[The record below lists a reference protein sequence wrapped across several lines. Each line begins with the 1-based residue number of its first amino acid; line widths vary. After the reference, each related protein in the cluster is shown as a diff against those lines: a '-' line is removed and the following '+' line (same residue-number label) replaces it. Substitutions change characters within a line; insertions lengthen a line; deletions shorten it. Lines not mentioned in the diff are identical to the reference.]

1 LLSSSI
7 AGKPSQGTLMNKLPA
22 LIALAALGLSVHAFA
37 QDNGDTGRQQRMDD
51 AYAKSQNT
59 QVADS
64 SVREDVHKAGHAVH
78 EGVKATGH
86 AVHTGV
92 KATGHA
98 VHQGVKATGHAVH
111 EGVKATGHAIHK
123 GVDAVTK

>member
-1 LLSSSI
+1 
-7 AGKPSQGTLMNKLPA
+7 MNKLPA
-22 LIALAALGLSVHAFA
+22 LIAIAALGLSVHAFA
-37 QDNGDTGRQQRMDD
+37 QDTDAARQQRMDD
-51 AYAKSQNT
+51 AYAKSRNT

-64 SVREDVHKAGHAVH
+64 SVREDMHKAGHAVH